1 MPFPSIMPFRTAVII
16 PALNEEQSLGKVL
29 NDIPRSLHAD
39 VIVVDNGSTD
49 HTPDVARE
57 RGARVVQQAQR
68 GYGAACLAGIS
79 ALEKPDVVVFM
90 DGDYSDFPEEMT
102 LLVQPILQDN
112 ADLVIGSRVTGQ
124 REKGALP
131 PHSLFGNWLASR
143 LLRILFGLRVTD
155 LGPFRA
161 IRYDALE
168 ALKMKDRTYGWTVEM
183 QAKAALHNMRVV
195 EVPVSYRK
203 RIGKSKITGS
213 IVNSVKAG
221 AKIIGVIVG
230 LWLRSRVYGDLRK
243 IRQ

>member
-1 MPFPSIMPFRTAVII
+1 MTFLSASMPMSSWWTTAA
-16 PALNEEQSLGKVL
+16 PTTLPTWLDRA
-29 NDIPRSLHAD
+29 
-39 VIVVDNGSTD
+39 VV
-49 HTPDVARE
+49 R
-57 RGARVVQQAQR
+57 QAQR
-68 GYGAACLAGIS
+68 GYGAACLAGIA
-79 ALEKPDVVVFM
+79 ALEEPDIVVFM
-90 DGDYSDFPEEMT
+90 DGDYSDFPEEMP
-102 LLVQPILQDN
+102 LLLQPILQDN

-131 PHSLFGNWLASR
+131 PHSLLGNWLASR
-143 LLRILFGLRVTD
+143 LLRILFGQRVTD

-168 ALKMKDRTYGWTVEM
+168 SLNMKDRTYGWTVEM
-183 QAKAALHNMRVV
+183 QAKAALHSIGVV

-213 IVNSVKAG
+213 IVSSVKAG

-230 LWLRSRVYGDLRK
+230 LWLASRVYGDLRK